1 MILDGVAGA
10 LAANTIVKTSVGISG
25 LTALLTWLV
34 WAIFIFV
41 IGVKIFPDKD
51 RKIPFKR
58 VLIAVGYAHAP
69 GLIRFFAV
77 TPELVLLIIFM
88 VTAPLLTVGVQVDL
102 PESAADSLPDDQE
115 PLTISI
121 NSKGELYIQEHKVTF
136 QKLIPK
142 LLAIAKNRTDTRIYV
157 RGDKTINYG
166 RVLEVM
172 GTLSGAGF
180 SKVALISEPYKN

>member
-10 LAANTIVKTSVGISG
+10 IAANTIVKTSVGISG

-69 GLIRFFAV
+69 GL
-77 TPELVLLIIFM
+77 
-88 VTAPLLTVGVQVDL
+88 
-102 PESAADSLPDDQE
+102 
-115 PLTISI
+115 
-121 NSKGELYIQEHKVTF
+121 
-136 QKLIPK
+136 
-142 LLAIAKNRTDTRIYV
+142 
-157 RGDKTINYG
+157 
-166 RVLEVM
+166 
-172 GTLSGAGF
+172 
-180 SKVALISEPYKN
+180 